1 MKFSAVHI
9 TDMKTIL
16 ALLLAVFSGVSFSQA
31 YPTKPV
37 RLIIPFPPGGS
48 NDVVGRAIGQQLGE
62 RLGQSVVIDN
72 RGGAGGV
79 IGTNEAAKAAPDGY
93 TLLLISTAFP
103 TSIAF
108 DRLPQDAMKSFTP
121 VAMLGSGPALLVV
134 PAASPANSVR
144 DLLNSL
150 REKPGELNAAAA
162 GIGSFQHMATELF
175 RLQSK
180 TNFVIVQYKGGGP
193 ALTDT
198 IGGQVH
204 FNLGSLVQMVPHVRS
219 GKLKALGVSS
229 AKRVPAMPEVP
240 TIAEA
245 GVPGYEVSNW
255 WGILAPAGTPA
266 PVLDRLYG
274 EITAI
279 QDSPE
284 TRKRFELEGAEVV
297 RMKPAEFATFVTQE
311 TQKWTRVVKDA
322 GIKPE

>member
-1 MKFSAVHI
+1 MRALI
-9 TDMKTIL
+9 
-16 ALLLAVFSGVSFSQA
+16 ALLLAVASGLGFAQS
-31 YPTKPV
+31 YPVKPV

-48 NDVVGRAIGQQLGE
+48 NDVVGRSIGMQLGE

-72 RGGAGGV
+72 RGGAGSI

-108 DRLPQDAMKSFTP
+108 SRLPQDAMKSFAP

-134 PAASPANSVR
+134 PASSAVNSVT
-144 DLLNSL
+144 DLLNVL
-150 REKPGELNAAAA
+150 KQKPGELNAAAA

-193 ALTDT
+193 ALTDV
-198 IGGQVH
+198 IAGQVQM
-204 FNLGSLVQMVPHVRS
+204 NLGSLVQMIPHVRS

-229 AKRVPAMPEVP
+229 AKRVAALPDVP

-245 GVPGYEVSNW
+245 GVPGFEVSNW
-255 WGILAPAGTPA
+255 WGILAPAGTPEPA
-266 PVLDRLYG
+266 LDRLYK

-279 QDSPE
+279 LDSPE

-297 RMKPAEFATFVTQE
+297 RMNPQEFAAFVTQE
-311 TQKWTRVVKDA
+311 TEKWTRVVKEA

>member
-1 MKFSAVHI
+1 
-9 TDMKTIL
+9 MKTIL
-16 ALLLAVFSGVSFSQA
+16 SLALALVAGFSFAQT
-31 YPTKPV
+31 YPAKPV

-48 NDVVGRAIGQQLGE
+48 NDVVGRAIGQQLSE
-62 RLGQSVVIDN
+62 RLGQGVVIDN
-72 RGGAGGV
+72 RGGAGSV
-79 IGTNEAAKAAPDGY
+79 IGTSEAAKSAPDGY

-108 DRLPQDAMKSFTP
+108 NRLPQDSMKSFAP

-134 PAASPANSVR
+134 PASSPANSVN
-144 DLLNSL
+144 DLLGAL
-150 REKPGELNAAAA
+150 KQKPGELNAAAA

-180 TNFVIVQYKGGGP
+180 TRFVIVQYKGGGP

-198 IGGQVH
+198 IGGQVQ

-229 AKRVPAMPEVP
+229 AKRVAAMPDVP

-255 WGILAPAGTPA
+255 WGILAPAGTPPA
-266 PVLDRLYG
+266 VLDRLYK

-284 TRKRFELEGAEVV
+284 TRKRFELEGAEIV
-297 RMKPAEFATFVTQE
+297 RMKPMEFASFVTQE
-311 TQKWTRVVKDA
+311 TEKWTRVVKEA

>member
-1 MKFSAVHI
+1 
-9 TDMKTIL
+9 MKTVL
-16 ALLLAVFSGVSFSQA
+16 ALLLAALIAAPCGLALGQA
-31 YPTKPV
+31 YPSKPV

-72 RGGAGGV
+72 RGGAGGI
-79 IGTNEAAKAAPDGY
+79 IGTNEAAKSAPDGY

-103 TSIAF
+103 TSIGF
-108 DRLPQDAMKSFTP
+108 NRLPQDALKSFVP
-121 VAMLGSGPALLVV
+121 VAALGSGPALLVV
-134 PAASPANSVR
+134 PASSPVNSVA

-150 REKPGELNAAAA
+150 KQKPGELNAAAA

-198 IGGQVH
+198 IGGQVQ

-229 AKRVPAMPEVP
+229 DKRVAAMPEVP

-245 GVPGYEVSNW
+245 GIPGYEVSNW
-255 WGILAPAGTPA
+255 WGILAPAGTPQ
-266 PVLDRLYG
+266 PIVDRLYK

-279 QDSPE
+279 LDAPE
-284 TRKRFELEGAEVV
+284 TRKRFELEGAEVM
-297 RMKPAEFATFVTQE
+297 RISPAEFANFVMQE
-311 TQKWTRVVKDA
+311 TTKWTRVVKDA

>member
-1 MKFSAVHI
+1 MNYKVKILSA
-9 TDMKTIL
+9 TIL
-16 ALLLAVFSGVSFSQA
+16 VCAVALWSGMATAQG

-48 NDVVGRAIGQQLGE
+48 NDVVGRSIGQQLGE

-72 RGGAGGV
+72 RGGAGSI

-108 DRLPQDAMKSFTP
+108 NRLPQDAMKAFTP

-134 PAASPANSVR
+134 PAASPANSVG
-144 DLLNSL
+144 DLLNL
-150 REKPGELNAAAA
+150 LKQKPGDLNAAAA

-193 ALTDT
+193 ALTDV
-198 IGGQVH
+198 IAGQVQM
-204 FNLGSLVQMVPHVRS
+204 NLGSLVQMIPHVRS

-229 AKRVPAMPEVP
+229 SKRVAALPDVP

-245 GVPGYEVSNW
+245 GVPGFEVANW
-255 WGILAPAGTPA
+255 WGILAPAGTPQPA
-266 PVLDRLYG
+266 LDRLYR

-279 QDSPE
+279 LDSPE

-297 RMKPAEFATFVTQE
+297 RMKPPAFAAFVTQE
-311 TQKWTRVVKDA
+311 TEKWTRVVKEA

>member
-1 MKFSAVHI
+1 MRTV
-9 TDMKTIL
+9 L
-16 ALLLAVFSGVSFSQA
+16 ALLLVAFSSVSFSQA
-31 YPTKPV
+31 YPVKPI

-48 NDVVGRAIGQQLGE
+48 NDVVGRAIGQQLAE
-62 RLGQSVVIDN
+62 RLGQGVVIDN

-79 IGTNEAAKAAPDGY
+79 IGTNEAAKATPDGY

-108 DRLPQDAMKSFTP
+108 NRLPQDALKSFAP

-134 PAASPANSVR
+134 PASSPASSVG
-144 DLLNSL
+144 DLLNQL
-150 REKPGELNAAAA
+150 KQKPGELNAAAA

-198 IGGQVH
+198 IGGQVQ

-255 WGILAPAGTPA
+255 WGILAPAATPS
-266 PVLDRLYG
+266 PVLDRLYK

-279 QDSPE
+279 LDSAD

-297 RMKPAEFATFVTQE
+297 RMTPPEFANFVGQE
-311 TQKWTRVVKDA
+311 TVKWTRVVKEA

>member
-1 MKFSAVHI
+1 MKS
-9 TDMKTIL
+9 
-16 ALLLAVFSGVSFSQA
+16 LLAVLLAVVSGLAFAQS
-31 YPTKPV
+31 YPVKPV

-48 NDVVGRAIGQQLGE
+48 NDVVGRSIGQQLGG

-72 RGGAGGV
+72 RGGAGSI

-108 DRLPQDAMKSFTP
+108 NRLPKDAMKSFTP

-134 PAASPANSVR
+134 PAASPAKSVS
-144 DLLNSL
+144 DLLNLL
-150 REKPGELNAAAA
+150 RQKPGELNAAAA

-193 ALTDT
+193 ALTDV
-198 IGGQVH
+198 IAGQVQM
-204 FNLGSLVQMVPHVRS
+204 NLGSLVQMIPHVRS

-229 AKRVPAMPEVP
+229 SKRVAALPDVP
-240 TIAEA
+240 TIAES
-245 GVPGYEVSNW
+245 GVPGFEVANW
-255 WGILAPAGTPA
+255 WGILAPAGTPQPA
-266 PVLDRLYG
+266 LDRLYK

-279 QDSPE
+279 LDSPE

-297 RMKPAEFATFVTQE
+297 RMKPQEFAAFVTQE
-311 TQKWTRVVKDA
+311 TEKWTRVVKEA

>member
-1 MKFSAVHI
+1 MRTLV
-9 TDMKTIL
+9 
-16 ALLLAVFSGVSFSQA
+16 ALVLAVASGLGFAQS
-31 YPTKPV
+31 YPVKPV

-48 NDVVGRAIGQQLGE
+48 NDVVGRSIGMQLGE

-72 RGGAGGV
+72 RGGAGSI

-108 DRLPQDAMKSFTP
+108 NRLPRDAMKSFVP

-134 PAASPANSVR
+134 PASSAANSVT
-144 DLLNSL
+144 DLLNL
-150 REKPGELNAAAA
+150 LKQKPGELNAAAA

-193 ALTDT
+193 ALTDV
-198 IGGQVH
+198 IAGQVQM
-204 FNLGSLVQMVPHVRS
+204 NLGSLVQMIPHVRS

-229 AKRVPAMPEVP
+229 AKRVAALPDVP

-245 GVPGYEVSNW
+245 GVPGFEVSNW
-255 WGILAPAGTPA
+255 WGILAPAGTPEPA
-266 PVLDRLYG
+266 LDRLYK

-279 QDSPE
+279 LDSPE

-297 RMKPAEFATFVTQE
+297 RMKPQEFAAFVTQE
-311 TQKWTRVVKDA
+311 TEKWTRVVTEA

>member
-1 MKFSAVHI
+1 MKAL
-9 TDMKTIL
+9 L
-16 ALLLAVFSGVSFSQA
+16 ALLLAAFSSLALSQT
-31 YPTKPV
+31 YPSKPV

-48 NDVVGRAIGQQLGE
+48 NDVVGRAIGQPLGE
-62 RLGQSVVIDN
+62 RLGHSVVIDN
-72 RGGAGGV
+72 RGGAGGI

-93 TLLLISTAFP
+93 TLLLISVAFP

-108 DRLPQDAMKSFTP
+108 NRLPQDMMKSFDP

-134 PAASPANSVR
+134 PASSPANSVG
-144 DLLNSL
+144 DLLNLL
-150 REKPGELNAAAA
+150 RQRPGALNAAAA

-198 IGGQVH
+198 IAGQVQ
-204 FNLGSLVQMVPHVRS
+204 FNLGSLVQMMPHVRS
-219 GKLKALGVSS
+219 GKLKALGVSG
-229 AKRVPAMPEVP
+229 AKRNAAMPDVP

-255 WGILAPAGTPA
+255 WGILSPAGTPQA
-266 PVLDRLYG
+266 VLDRLYK
-274 EITAI
+274 EINVI
-279 QDSPE
+279 LDSPE
-284 TRKRFELEGAEVV
+284 TRKRFELEGAEVI
-297 RMKPAEFATFVTQE
+297 RLKPAEITSFVAKE
-311 TQKWTRVVKDA
+311 TEQWTRVVKEA

>member
-1 MKFSAVHI
+1 MKA
-9 TDMKTIL
+9 IL
-16 ALLLAVFSGVSFSQA
+16 VFVLSVACGLAAAQT

-37 RLIIPFPPGGS
+37 KLIIPFPPGGS
-48 NDVVGRAIGQQLGE
+48 NDVVGRAIGQQLAE
-62 RLGQSVVIDN
+62 KLGQGVVIDN

-79 IGTNEAAKAAPDGY
+79 IGTNEAAKSPADGY

-108 DRLPQDAMKSFTP
+108 NRLPQDAMKSFAP

-134 PAASPANSVR
+134 PANSPANSVS
-144 DLLNSL
+144 DLLHQIKQ
-150 REKPGELNAAAA
+150 KPGELNAAAA
-162 GIGSFQHMATELF
+162 GIGSFQHKATELF

-245 GVPGYEVSNW
+245 GVPGYEVANW
-255 WGILAPAGTPA
+255 WGILAPAGTPQ
-266 PVLDRLYG
+266 PVLDRLYR

-279 QDSPE
+279 LDSPE
-284 TRKRFELEGAEVV
+284 TRKRFELEGADVAK
-297 RMKPAEFATFVTQE
+297 MKPAEFAAFVTQE
-311 TQKWTRVVKDA
+311 TGKWTRVVKEA

>member
-1 MKFSAVHI
+1 MKI
-9 TDMKTIL
+9 
-16 ALLLAVFSGVSFSQA
+16 LLAFLLSALCSLAGAQA

-48 NDVVGRAIGQQLGE
+48 NDVVGRAMGQQLGE

-72 RGGAGGV
+72 RGGAGGI
-79 IGTNEAAKAAPDGY
+79 IGTNEAAKSPPDGY

-108 DRLPQDAMKSFTP
+108 NRLPQDAMKSFEP
-121 VAMLGSGPALLVV
+121 VAMLASGPALLVV
-134 PAASPANSVR
+134 PAASPANSVS
-144 DLLNSL
+144 DLLNL
-150 REKPGELNAAAA
+150 LKQKPGDLNAAAA

-175 RLQSK
+175 RLQTK

-193 ALTDT
+193 ALTDV
-198 IGGQVH
+198 IAGQVQM
-204 FNLGSLVQMVPHVRS
+204 NLGSLVQMVPHVRS

-229 AKRVPAMPEVP
+229 AKRVAAMPDVP

-245 GVPGYEVSNW
+245 GVPGFEVSNW

-266 PVLDRLYG
+266 PIVGRLHK
-274 EITAI
+274 EITAVL
-279 QDSPE
+279 DSPE
-284 TRKRFELEGAEVV
+284 MRKRFELEGAEVV
-297 RMKPAEFATFVTQE
+297 RMSPPEVAAFVTRE
-311 TQKWTRVVKDA
+311 TEKWTRVVKEA

>member
-1 MKFSAVHI
+1 
-9 TDMKTIL
+9 MKTVL
-16 ALLLAVFSGVSFSQA
+16 ALLLLVCWNLAAAQA
-31 YPTKPV
+31 YPNKPI

-62 RLGQSVVIDN
+62 RLGQGVVIDN
-72 RGGAGGV
+72 RGGAGGI
-79 IGTNEAAKAAPDGY
+79 IGTEQAAKSPPDGY
-93 TLLLISTAFP
+93 TLLLISTALP

-108 DRLPQDAMKSFTP
+108 NRLPQDIMKSFTP

-134 PAASPANSVR
+134 PASSTVNSLQ
-144 DLLNSL
+144 DLLDQL
-150 REKPGELNAAAA
+150 KKRPGELNAAAA
-162 GIGSFQHMATELF
+162 GIGSFQHMATELL

-198 IGGQVH
+198 IAGQVQ

-219 GKLKALGVSS
+219 GKLKALGVSG
-229 AKRVPAMPEVP
+229 AKRSAAMPEIP

-245 GVPGYEVSNW
+245 GVPGYEVANW
-255 WGILAPAGTPA
+255 WAILAPAGTPA
-266 PVLDRLYG
+266 PALERLRK
-274 EITAI
+274 ELNAI
-279 QDSPE
+279 LDSPE

-297 RMKPAEFATFVTQE
+297 RMKPDEFASFVTQE
-311 TQKWTRVVKDA
+311 TEKWTRVVKEA

>member
-1 MKFSAVHI
+1 
-9 TDMKTIL
+9 MKTVL
-16 ALLLAVFSGVSFSQA
+16 ALLLAAFSTLAVSQT

-48 NDVVGRAIGQQLGE
+48 NDVVGRAIGQQLAE

-72 RGGAGGV
+72 RGGAGSV
-79 IGTNEAAKAAPDGY
+79 IGTNEAAKAAADGY

-103 TSIAF
+103 TTIAF
-108 DRLPQDAMKSFTP
+108 NRLPPDAMKAFAP

-134 PAASPANSVR
+134 PASSPANSVM
-144 DLLNSL
+144 DLLNL
-150 REKPGELNAAAA
+150 VRQKPGELNAAAA

-193 ALTDT
+193 AMTDT
-198 IGGQVH
+198 IGGQVQ

-255 WGILAPAGTPA
+255 WGILAPAGTPQ
-266 PVLDRLYG
+266 PVLDRLYK
-274 EITAI
+274 EISAI

-284 TRKRFELEGAEVV
+284 TRKRFELEGADVV
-297 RMKPAEFATFVTQE
+297 RMKPAEFTAFVAQE
-311 TQKWTRVVKDA
+311 TEKWTRVVREA

>member
-1 MKFSAVHI
+1 VRTA
-9 TDMKTIL
+9 L
-16 ALLLAVFSGVSFSQA
+16 ALLLALFSGLTLSQS
-31 YPTKPV
+31 YPTRPV

-72 RGGAGGV
+72 RGGAGSV
-79 IGTNEAAKAAPDGY
+79 IGTNEAAKAVPDGY
-93 TLLLISTAFP
+93 ALLLISTAFP

-108 DRLPQDAMKSFTP
+108 GRLPQDAMKSFAP

-134 PAASPANSVR
+134 PANSPAGSVK
-144 DLLNSL
+144 DLLEVL
-150 REKPGELNAAAA
+150 RQKPGELNAAAA

-198 IGGQVH
+198 IGGQVQ

-229 AKRVPAMPEVP
+229 TQRVAAMPDVP

-255 WGILAPAGTPA
+255 WGIVAPAGTPP
-266 PVLDRLYG
+266 PVLDRLNKEVG
-274 EITAI
+274 AI
-279 QDSPE
+279 LESPD

-297 RMKPAEFATFVTQE
+297 RMSPSEFVAFVNQE
-311 TQKWTRVVKDA
+311 TVKWTRVVKDA

>member
-1 MKFSAVHI
+1 
-9 TDMKTIL
+9 MKTVF
-16 ALLLAVFSGVSFSQA
+16 ALLLAVFSSVALAQA
-31 YPTKPV
+31 YPAKPV

-62 RLGQSVVIDN
+62 RLGQGVVIDN
-72 RGGAGGV
+72 RGGAGGI
-79 IGTNEAAKAAPDGY
+79 IGTDAAAKAAPDGY

-108 DRLPQDAMKSFTP
+108 NRLPQDAMKSFAP

-134 PAASPANSVR
+134 PAASPVNSVR
-144 DLLNSL
+144 DLLNL
-150 REKPGELNAAAA
+150 LKQKPGELNAAAA

-180 TNFVIVQYKGGGP
+180 TDFVIVQYKGGGP
-193 ALTDT
+193 ALTDV
-198 IGGQVH
+198 IAGQVQM
-204 FNLGSLVQMVPHVRS
+204 NLGSLVQMVPHVRS
-219 GKLKALGVSS
+219 GKLKALGVSG
-229 AKRVPAMPEVP
+229 AKRNVAMPDVP

-245 GVPGYEVSNW
+245 GVPGFEVSNW

-266 PVLDRLYG
+266 AVLERLHR
-274 EITAI
+274 ELTAI

-284 TRKRFELEGAEVV
+284 TRKRFELEGAEIV
-297 RMKPAEFATFVTQE
+297 RMSPAEFAAFVDQE
-311 TQKWTRVVKDA
+311 TVKWTRVVKEA

>member
-1 MKFSAVHI
+1 MKAIVAV
-9 TDMKTIL
+9 
-16 ALLLAVFSGVSFSQA
+16 LLAVSSSLALAQA
-31 YPTKPV
+31 YPAKPV

-48 NDVVGRAIGQQLGE
+48 NDVVGRAIGQQLAE
-62 RLGQSVVIDN
+62 RLGQAVVIDN
-72 RGGAGGV
+72 RGGAGSV
-79 IGTNEAAKAAPDGY
+79 IGTNEGAKAAPDGY

-108 DRLPQDAMKSFTP
+108 NRLPQDAMKSFAP

-134 PAASPANSVR
+134 PASSPAGSVK
-144 DLLNSL
+144 DLLAVI
-150 REKPGELNAAAA
+150 RQKPGELNAAAA

-198 IGGQVH
+198 IGGQVQ
-204 FNLGSLVQMVPHVRS
+204 FNLGSLVQMMPHVRS

-229 AKRVPAMPEVP
+229 PKRVAALPDVP

-266 PVLDRLYG
+266 PVLERLHK
-274 EITAI
+274 EIGVI
-279 QDSPE
+279 LDSPE
-284 TRKRFELEGAEVV
+284 TRKRFELEGADVV
-297 RMKPAEFATFVTQE
+297 RMTPPEFVAFVNRE
-311 TQKWTRVVKDA
+311 TVKWTRVVKDA

>member
-1 MKFSAVHI
+1 
-9 TDMKTIL
+9 MKTVL
-16 ALLLAVFSGVSFSQA
+16 ALLLSLLSGLAFAQA
-31 YPTKPV
+31 YPTKPI

-48 NDVVGRAIGQQLGE
+48 NDVVGRAIGQQLAE
-62 RLGQSVVIDN
+62 RLGQGVVIDN

-108 DRLPQDAMKSFTP
+108 HRLPQDAMKSFAP

-134 PAASPANSVR
+134 PANSPTNSVM
-144 DLLNSL
+144 DLLNVL
-150 REKPGELNAAAA
+150 KQKPGELNAAAA

-204 FNLGSLVQMVPHVRS
+204 FNLGSLVQMTPHVRS

-229 AKRVPAMPEVP
+229 TKRVAALPDVP

-255 WGILAPAGTPA
+255 WGILAPAATPA
-266 PVLDRLYG
+266 PVLERLYK
-274 EITAI
+274 EIGAI
-279 QDSPE
+279 LDAPE
-284 TRKRFELEGAEVV
+284 TRKRFELEGADVV
-297 RMKPAEFATFVTQE
+297 RMSPPEFVTFINQE
-311 TQKWTRVVKDA
+311 TVKWTRVVKDA
-322 GIKPE
+322 NIKPE

>member
-1 MKFSAVHI
+1 MKAL
-9 TDMKTIL
+9 L
-16 ALLLAVFSGVSFSQA
+16 ALLLAALSSLALSQT
-31 YPTKPV
+31 YPAKPV

-62 RLGQSVVIDN
+62 RLGHSVVIDN
-72 RGGAGGV
+72 RGGAGGI

-93 TLLLISTAFP
+93 TLLLISVAFP

-108 DRLPQDAMKSFTP
+108 NRLPQDMMKSFDP

-134 PAASPANSVR
+134 PASSPANSVG
-144 DLLNSL
+144 DLLNLL
-150 REKPGELNAAAA
+150 RQRPGALNAAAA

-180 TNFVIVQYKGGGP
+180 TDFVIVQYKGGGP

-198 IGGQVH
+198 IAGQVQ
-204 FNLGSLVQMVPHVRS
+204 FNLGSLVQMMPHVRS
-219 GKLKALGVSS
+219 GKLKALGVSG
-229 AKRVPAMPEVP
+229 AKRNAAMPDVP

-255 WGILAPAGTPA
+255 WGILSPAGTPQPA
-266 PVLDRLYG
+266 LDRLYK
-274 EITAI
+274 EINVI
-279 QDSPE
+279 LDSPE
-284 TRKRFELEGAEVV
+284 TRKRFELEGAEVI
-297 RMKPAEFATFVTQE
+297 RMRPAEITSFVAKE
-311 TQKWTRVVKDA
+311 TEQWTRVVKEA

>member
-1 MKFSAVHI
+1 MKS
-9 TDMKTIL
+9 
-16 ALLLAVFSGVSFSQA
+16 LLAVLLAVVSGLASAQS
-31 YPTKPV
+31 YPVKPV

-48 NDVVGRAIGQQLGE
+48 NDVVGRSIGQQLAE

-72 RGGAGGV
+72 RGGAGSI

-108 DRLPQDAMKSFTP
+108 NRLPQDAMKSFTP

-134 PAASPANSVR
+134 PATSPANSVG
-144 DLLNSL
+144 DLLTL
-150 REKPGELNAAAA
+150 LKQKPGELNAAAA

-193 ALTDT
+193 ALTDV
-198 IGGQVH
+198 IAGQVQM
-204 FNLGSLVQMVPHVRS
+204 NLGSLVQMIPHVRS

-229 AKRVPAMPEVP
+229 SKRVAALPDVP
-240 TIAEA
+240 TIAES
-245 GVPGYEVSNW
+245 GVPGFEVANW
-255 WGILAPAGTPA
+255 WGILAPAGAPQPA
-266 PVLDRLYG
+266 LDRLYK

-279 QDSPE
+279 LDSPE

-297 RMKPAEFATFVTQE
+297 RMKPQEFAAFVTQE
-311 TQKWTRVVKDA
+311 TEKWTRVVKEA

>member
-1 MKFSAVHI
+1 MKAL
-9 TDMKTIL
+9 L
-16 ALLLAVFSGVSFSQA
+16 ALVLVALNGLVCAQS
-31 YPTKPV
+31 YPSKPI

-48 NDVVGRAIGQQLGE
+48 NDVVGRAMGQQLSE
-62 RLGQSVVIDN
+62 KLGQGVVIDN

-108 DRLPQDAMKSFTP
+108 NRLPQDAMKSFAP

-134 PAASPANSVR
+134 PATSPANSVR

-150 REKPGELNAAAA
+150 REKLGELNAAAA

-193 ALTDT
+193 ALTDV
-198 IGGQVH
+198 IAGQVQM
-204 FNLGSLVQMVPHVRS
+204 NLGSLVQMMPHVRS
-219 GKLKALGVSS
+219 GKLRALGVSS
-229 AKRVPAMPEVP
+229 AKRNAAMPEVP

-245 GVPGYEVSNW
+245 GVPGFEVSNW
-255 WGILAPAGTPA
+255 WGIVAPAATP
-266 PVLDRLYG
+266 PPILDRLYK

-279 QDSPE
+279 LDSAE
-284 TRKRFELEGAEVV
+284 T
-297 RMKPAEFATFVTQE
+297 
-311 TQKWTRVVKDA
+311 
-322 GIKPE
+322 

>member
-1 MKFSAVHI
+1 
-9 TDMKTIL
+9 MKTLL
-16 ALLLAVFSGVSFSQA
+16 ALLLMVFSTISFSQA
-31 YPTKPV
+31 YPVKPI

-48 NDVVGRAIGQQLGE
+48 NDVVGRAIAQQLAE
-62 RLGQSVVIDN
+62 RLGQGVVIDN

-108 DRLPQDAMKSFTP
+108 NRLPQDAMKSFAP

-134 PAASPANSVR
+134 PANSPASSVR
-144 DLLNSL
+144 DLLNQL
-150 REKPGELNAAAA
+150 KQKPGELNAAAA

-180 TNFVIVQYKGGGP
+180 SDFVIVQYKGGGP

-198 IGGQVH
+198 IGGQVQ

-255 WGILAPAGTPA
+255 WGILAPAGTPS
-266 PVLDRLYG
+266 PVLDRLYK

-279 QDSPE
+279 LDSPE
-284 TRKRFELEGAEVV
+284 TRKRFELEGADVA
-297 RMKPAEFATFVTQE
+297 RMSPAEFANFVSQE
-311 TQKWTRVVKDA
+311 TVKWTRVVKEA

>member
-1 MKFSAVHI
+1 
-9 TDMKTIL
+9 MKTVL
-16 ALLLAVFSGVSFSQA
+16 AFLLTLFSSFVFAQA
-31 YPTKPV
+31 YPAKPV

-48 NDVVGRAIGQQLGE
+48 NDVVGRAIAQQLAE
-62 RLGQSVVIDN
+62 RLGQGVVVDN

-79 IGTNEAAKAAPDGY
+79 IGTNEAAKAAPDCY

-108 DRLPQDAMKSFTP
+108 NRLAQDALKSFEP

-134 PAASPANSVR
+134 PASSPANSVG
-144 DLLNSL
+144 DLLNL
-150 REKPGELNAAAA
+150 LKQKPGELNAAAA

-193 ALTDT
+193 AMTDT
-198 IGGQVH
+198 IGGQVQ
-204 FNLGSLVQMVPHVRS
+204 FNLGSLVQMVPQVRS

-229 AKRVPAMPEVP
+229 AKRVPAMPDVP
-240 TIAEA
+240 TITES

-255 WGILAPAGTPA
+255 WGILAPAGTPP
-266 PVLDRLYG
+266 PVLERLYK
-274 EITAI
+274 EITALL
-279 QDSPE
+279 DSTE

-297 RMKPAEFATFVTQE
+297 RMKPDEFASFVTKE
-311 TQKWTRVVKDA
+311 TEKWTRVVKEA

>member
-1 MKFSAVHI
+1 
-9 TDMKTIL
+9 MKTVL
-16 ALLLAVFSGVSFSQA
+16 ALLLAVLPGLALAQA
-31 YPTKPV
+31 YPTKPI
-37 RLIIPFPPGGS
+37 RMIIPFPPGGS
-48 NDVVGRAIGQQLGE
+48 NDVVGRAIGQQLAE
-62 RLGQSVVIDN
+62 RLGQGVVIDN

-79 IGTNEAAKAAPDGY
+79 IGTNEAAKSAPDGY

-108 DRLPQDAMKSFTP
+108 NRLPQDAMKSFAP

-134 PAASPANSVR
+134 PANSPANSVR
-144 DLLNSL
+144 DLLNQVKQ
-150 REKPGELNAAAA
+150 KPGELNAAAA

-180 TNFVIVQYKGGGP
+180 TDFVIVQYKGGGP

-198 IGGQVH
+198 IGGQVQ

-245 GVPGYEVSNW
+245 GLPGYEVSNW
-255 WGILAPAGTPA
+255 WGILAPAATPS
-266 PVLDRLYG
+266 PVLDRLYK

-279 QDSPE
+279 LDSPE
-284 TRKRFELEGAEVV
+284 TRKRFELEGADVA
-297 RMKPAEFATFVTQE
+297 RMTPAEFANFVGQE
-311 TQKWTRVVKDA
+311 TVKWTRVVKEA

>member
-1 MKFSAVHI
+1 
-9 TDMKTIL
+9 MKTFTAVL
-16 ALLLAVFSGVSFSQA
+16 FLLLSGALCAQT
-31 YPTKPV
+31 YPSKPV

-48 NDVVGRAIGQQLGE
+48 NDVVGRAIGQQLAE
-62 RLGQSVVIDN
+62 RLGQGVVIDN

-79 IGTNEAAKAAPDGY
+79 IGTNEAAKAPADGH

-108 DRLPQDAMKSFTP
+108 NRLPQDAMKSFAP
-121 VAMLGSGPALLVV
+121 VALLGSGPALLVV
-134 PAASPANSVR
+134 PANSPVNSVR
-144 DLLNSL
+144 DLLSSL
-150 REKPGELNAAAA
+150 KAKPGELNAAAA

-229 AKRVPAMPEVP
+229 EKRVSAMPEVP

-255 WGILAPAGTPA
+255 WGILAPAGTPQR
-266 PVLDRLYG
+266 VLDRLYK

-279 QDSPE
+279 LESPD
-284 TRKRFELEGAEVV
+284 TRKRFELEGAEIA
-297 RMKPAEFATFVTQE
+297 RMKPAEFAAFVTQE
-311 TQKWTRVVKDA
+311 TEKWTRVVKEA

>member
-1 MKFSAVHI
+1 MKS
-9 TDMKTIL
+9 
-16 ALLLAVFSGVSFSQA
+16 LLAVLLAVVSGLASAQS
-31 YPTKPV
+31 YPVKPV

-48 NDVVGRAIGQQLGE
+48 NDVVGRSIGQQLAE

-72 RGGAGGV
+72 RGGAGSI

-108 DRLPQDAMKSFTP
+108 NRLPQDAMKSFTP

-134 PAASPANSVR
+134 PATSPAKSVG
-144 DLLNSL
+144 DLLTL
-150 REKPGELNAAAA
+150 LKQKPGELNAAAA

-193 ALTDT
+193 ALTDV
-198 IGGQVH
+198 IAGQVQM
-204 FNLGSLVQMVPHVRS
+204 NLGSLVQMIPHVRS

-229 AKRVPAMPEVP
+229 SKRVAALPDVP
-240 TIAEA
+240 TIAES
-245 GVPGYEVSNW
+245 GVPGFEVANW
-255 WGILAPAGTPA
+255 WGILAPAGAPQPA
-266 PVLDRLYG
+266 LDRLYK

-279 QDSPE
+279 LDSPE

-297 RMKPAEFATFVTQE
+297 RMKPQEFAAFVTQE
-311 TQKWTRVVKDA
+311 MEKWTRVVKEA

>member
-1 MKFSAVHI
+1 MRTLV
-9 TDMKTIL
+9 
-16 ALLLAVFSGVSFSQA
+16 ALVLAVACGLGLAQS
-31 YPTKPV
+31 YPVKPV

-48 NDVVGRAIGQQLGE
+48 NDVVGRSIGMQLGE

-72 RGGAGGV
+72 RGGAGSI

-108 DRLPQDAMKSFTP
+108 NRLPRDAMKSFVP

-134 PAASPANSVR
+134 PASSAANSVT
-144 DLLNSL
+144 DLLNL
-150 REKPGELNAAAA
+150 LKQKPGELNAAAA

-193 ALTDT
+193 ALTDV
-198 IGGQVH
+198 IAGQVQM
-204 FNLGSLVQMVPHVRS
+204 NLGSLVQMIPHVRS

-229 AKRVPAMPEVP
+229 AKRVAALPDVP

-245 GVPGYEVSNW
+245 GVPGFEVSNW
-255 WGILAPAGTPA
+255 WGILAPAGTPEPA
-266 PVLDRLYG
+266 LDRLYK

-279 QDSPE
+279 LDSPE
-284 TRKRFELEGAEVV
+284 TRKRFELEGADVV
-297 RMKPAEFATFVTQE
+297 RMKPQEFATFVTQE
-311 TQKWTRVVKDA
+311 TEKWTRVVKEA

>member
-1 MKFSAVHI
+1 
-9 TDMKTIL
+9 MKTIL
-16 ALLLAVFSGVSFSQA
+16 SLALALVAGFSFAQT
-31 YPTKPV
+31 YPAKPV

-48 NDVVGRAIGQQLGE
+48 NDVVGRAIGQQLSA
-62 RLGQSVVIDN
+62 RLGQGVVIDN
-72 RGGAGGV
+72 RGGAGSV
-79 IGTNEAAKAAPDGY
+79 IGTNEAAKSPADGY

-108 DRLPQDAMKSFTP
+108 NRLPQDAMKSFAP

-134 PAASPANSVR
+134 PAGSPANSVN
-144 DLLNSL
+144 DLLGSL
-150 REKPGELNAAAA
+150 KQKPGELNAAAA

-180 TNFVIVQYKGGGP
+180 TSFVIVQYKGGGP

-198 IGGQVH
+198 IGGQVQ

-229 AKRVPAMPEVP
+229 AKRVAAMPDVP

-255 WGILAPAGTPA
+255 WGILAPAATPQ
-266 PVLDRLYG
+266 PVLDRLHQ
-274 EITAI
+274 EVAAI

-284 TRKRFELEGAEVV
+284 TRKRFELEGAEVI
-297 RMKPAEFATFVTQE
+297 RMKPMEFASFVTQE
-311 TQKWTRVVKDA
+311 TEKWTRVVKEA